1 MKSPSAARSLA
12 NNPPRDSAT
21 SAPHLREFTFAGF
34 RMLEARHAPGQRLG
48 AHAHDRATLL
58 ISLGPEFE
66 ERIEGSSIAV
76 QCLDVVWKP
85 GGATHE
91 NHYPRGARSFVI
103 EFYRDFWSDRDEHLR
118 RDPWAGQGLPAAILL
133 ALRDRVFSSSDPLG
147 VELDEL
153 LTRSLDQIRSA
164 KAEALPAPE
173 RMARVRDRLWSTVAA
188 PPRLAELAADVELH
202 PSHLCRLFRRQ
213 FGCSM
218 GEYVR
223 RVRIR
228 RALDL
233 LRRQPRSSL
242 SDIAFGL
249 GYADQSHFTRDFR
262 RLVGVPPGRYRS
274 TLLPAGRKDRSI
286 RQD

>member
-1 MKSPSAARSLA
+1 MKTPSADRSLTDD
-12 NNPPRDSAT
+12 PPPDSAT
-21 SAPHLREFTFAGF
+21 SAPRLREFTFAGF
-34 RMLEARHAPGQRLG
+34 RLLEARHAPGQRLG

-58 ISLGPEFE
+58 ISLGPAFE
-66 ERIEGSSIAV
+66 ERIEGSSTAV

-91 NHYPRGARSFVI
+91 NHYPRGARSFIV
-103 EFYRDFWSDRDEHLR
+103 EFSRDFWSDRDEQLR
-118 RDPWAGQGLPAAILL
+118 RDPWIGRGLPAAILRV
-133 ALRDRVFSSSDPLG
+133 LRDRVFSSSDPLG

-153 LTRSLDQIRSA
+153 LTCSLDQIRCA
-164 KAEALPAPE
+164 RAETVPAPD
-173 RMARVRDRLWSTVAA
+173 RMARVRDRLRSTVAA
-188 PPRLAELAADVELH
+188 PPRLAELAAEVELH

-228 RALDL
+228 RALEL
-233 LRRQPRSSL
+233 LTRQPRSSL
-242 SDIAFGL
+242 SGIAFDL
-249 GYADQSHFTRDFR
+249 GYADQPHFTRDFR

-274 TLLPAGRKDRSI
+274 MVHRTRCKDRSI
-286 RQD
+286 RQE